1 MDLELK
7 KALSFHQSG
16 RLNEAEKIYLEI
28 LSGKSNDP
36 GILQLLGT
44 LYLQKKNFESSKK
57 YLQKSLAI
65 NPNNPATLNNL
76 GNLEK
81 IIGNYF
87 EADKYFQL
95 NIDKNNFLSS
105 WINKSNLLIQNEKY
119 KEGLEFIELSLK
131 KYPNDS
137 KLKNNYALSL
147 FNCGHI
153 KKSLDIYK
161 DFDNNNSHFPDS
173 LINYSKV
180 LFQMKLF
187 DNSLKVINKLL
198 NSTNKNVEAL
208 RQRFLIYKS
217 LDDYLSAEQDILDA
231 YRLDVDD
238 VTTNKMI
245 VDFFIHLKKFTE
257 AINYCDQMLI
267 KNKESSFFIVRKISC
282 KLHSALW
289 NDFNDDLEYF
299 NDNKEKIVFSPLD
312 IKYFSDDAFLHKEL
326 AEIHWQLKS
335 KINHL
340 TEIKDN
346 KISDKQK
353 KKVRI
358 GYFSGDF
365 RDHAVFH
372 LIQDLFLNHNK
383 SIFEIYC
390 YSSFKKDGPERNKII
405 EYADYFFDIN
415 DKLDDEVLNLIKS
428 HNLDIAIDLS
438 GYTQFSKSE
447 FFKFDISKIKLNYL
461 GYPGTMGTDKYDYI
475 IADKIIIPEEH
486 KKFYSEKVL
495 YLSENYQ
502 PFTPI
507 PFETNI
513 DRSIYDL
520 PKDAFILGCLSRVE
534 KILPSIFSIWMNILK
549 KYKDTY
555 LALYISNEEIKQNI
569 KNFCK
574 ENKFD
579 FDRILF
585 LSHISH
591 NENLKRI
598 STFNLY
604 LDTFPYN
611 GHTAI
616 SDALFQSC
624 VPTISLNGKSFA
636 SRVSMSLLNSLNLLE
651 LITTD
656 ENKYYDKI
664 DYFCSNREALINIKK
679 KLLNYKK
686 NNLNR
691 MQTFTKDFENLMLR
705 LVN

>member
-1 MDLELK
+1 MDPELK
-7 KALSFHQSG
+7 KALSFHQIG

-28 LSGKSNDP
+28 LSGKPNDP

-44 LYLQKKNFESSKK
+44 LYLQKKNFDSSKK

-81 IIGNYF
+81 TIGNYF

-131 KYPNDS
+131 KYPNDP

-198 NSTNKNVEAL
+198 NSASKNLEAL

-217 LDDYLSAEQDILDA
+217 LDNYLNAEQDILDA

-245 VDFFIHLKKFTE
+245 VDFFIHLKKFSE

-267 KNKESSFFIVRKISC
+267 KNKESSFFIARKISC

-289 NDFNDDLEYF
+289 KDFDNDLEYF
-299 NDNKEKIVFSPLD
+299 NNNIKKIVFSPLD
-312 IKYFSDDAFLHKEL
+312 IKYFSDDALLHKEL

-340 TEIKDN
+340 TEIKND
-346 KISDKQK
+346 KTFGKQK
-353 KKVRI
+353 EKVRI

-365 RDHAVFH
+365 RSHAVFH

-390 YSSFKKDGPERNKII
+390 YSSFKKEGPERDKII
-405 EYADYFFDIN
+405 KYSDYFFDIN
-415 DKLDDEVLNLIKS
+415 NKLDEEVLNLIKS
-428 HNLDIAIDLS
+428 HNLDLAIDLS

-447 FFKFDISKIKLNYL
+447 FFKFDISRIKVNYL

-475 IADKIIIPEEH
+475 IADKIIIPEDH
-486 KKFYSEKVL
+486 MNFYSEKVL

-513 DRSIYDL
+513 DRSNYDL

-555 LALYISNEEIKQNI
+555 LALYISNEEIKKNI
-569 KNFCK
+569 KNYCK

-585 LSHISH
+585 LNHISH

-636 SRVSMSLLNSLNLLE
+636 SRVSMSLLSSLNLLE
-651 LITTD
+651 LITTN
-656 ENKYYDKI
+656 ENDYFDKI
-664 DYFCSNREALINIKK
+664 DYFCSNREALIDIKK

-686 NNLNR
+686 KNFDR
-691 MQTFTKDFENLMLR
+691 MQTFTKDFENLMLS